1 MLHCPNVKAKRT
13 FILLD
18 TFALLKI
25 PQLQLVIQCASQ
37 DEPSIG
43 REPHKRHRWVC
54 LVYEGFQALPAI
66 AVPYSAQSIIAA
78 GDYESTIPVEVH
90 SCDRI

>member
-1 MLHCPNVKAKRT
+1 MLHCPDVKAKHT

-18 TFALLKI
+18 TFALLEI
-25 PQLQLVIQCASQ
+25 PQLQLMIQSAGQ
-37 DEPSIG
+37 DESSIG

-54 LVYEGFQALPAI
+54 LIYEGFQALPAI
-66 AVPYSAQSIIAA
+66 AVPDSAQSIIAA
-78 GDYESTIPVEVH
+78 GDYECSIPVEVY